1 MASMIESRP
10 VPAYEAWLLREN
22 IRRVQEPYVQMLVDL
37 YSVSIPTI
45 TIADGVVEIT
55 YTPEVEEKAERIRQQ
70 MNEAVEMFVRYK
82 PL

>member
-1 MASMIESRP
+1 
-10 VPAYEAWLLREN
+10 
-22 IRRVQEPYVQMLVDL
+22 MLVDL